1 MLVRY
6 HFEEPAMSKIAI
18 INKKADENKS
28 KLTTAEM
35 HAYYIAI
42 VTTPRLVFRLP
53 M

>member
-1 MLVRY
+1 MT
-6 HFEEPAMSKIAI
+6 KIAI
-18 INKKADENKS
+18 INKKADAKQS
-28 KLTTAEM
+28 KLTLAEM